1 MSQIQSII
9 QRIFGNH
16 KLPTDLPG
24 EEYEKYMQKNIPQWV
39 KEFEDGGFLDKTKLP
54 EIQSEEELIE
64 KLLLHRNDLMVIKY
78 WKHGCIPCLAFAEM
92 YKAAA
97 EMFTK
102 DTSPNAK
109 RVFWYSVDTKAFS
122 AWQLAERQL
131 ISGTPTIQTFAN
143 QKQCDDEIKATNM
156 DELMQE
162 IRRRA
167 EKELQSPFS

>member
-16 KLPTDLPG
+16 KLPTDLSG
-24 EEYEKYMQKNIPQWV
+24 EEYEKFMQNNIPQWM
-39 KEFEDGGFLDKTKLP
+39 KEFEDSGFLEKTKLP
-54 EIQSEEELIE
+54 VIQSEEEFID
-64 KLLLHRNDLMVIKY
+64 KLLEHRNDLMVIKY

-97 EMFTK
+97 EAFAK
-102 DTSPNAK
+102 DASPNAK
-109 RVFWYSVDTKAFS
+109 RVFWYSVDTKALS
-122 AWQLAERQL
+122 TWQLVEYQL

-156 DELMQE
+156 DDLMRE

-167 EKELQSPFS
+167 EKGSQNPYT